1 MLCRG
6 IIVALLTEKTLMKYA
21 GIICLE
27 KKNKFIEYGA
37 VLD

>member
-1 MLCRG
+1 MFCRE
-6 IIVALLTEKTLMKYA
+6 IIVALLTEKTLMKCVE
-21 GIICLE
+21 IICLE